1 MDQLR
6 ETIQPGWHGTQ
17 PAEWTGVPGVVPEA
31 TRCRDITCSEKDDLV
46 FQCQV
51 REVGYS
57 FGPLDE
63 CEELL
68 VSCVTDV
75 GDRVVCLRV
84 ISKGKDQKKRGEFV
98 NAKPLIIAVCMTHGV
113 GSS

>member
-1 MDQLR
+1 M
-6 ETIQPGWHGTQ
+6 
-17 PAEWTGVPGVVPEA
+17 
-31 TRCRDITCSEKDDLV
+31 V

-57 FGPLDE
+57 FGPLDK